1 MDTTIVTMG
10 VCAPERRAY
19 AERTA
24 ATLGRQLHLLRYRDL
39 RAAHALPQPRTR
51 TVDEPAVVDLGTDV
65 DLIHAI
71 VARGG
76 VQVEAVCVVDA
87 RHMIGDLL
95 DDAPLVASPS
105 PGDTR
110 GDVGARAR
118 QAALA
123 LELATRIVWVN
134 WEQVPT
140 AALAVQMALASHLNP
155 GATLRL
161 SRDPRADLHAA
172 EPRPDE
178 TELLER
184 AGWVRALNNEHDP
197 YMRDNRVSTLRYEQ
211 VRPFHPARLQTALDR
226 LDDGAAGRLVRSAGF
241 CRVAS
246 RPGILARWEHA
257 GSAMWIEPIGTDDG
271 RMGLGQEIA
280 FTGLDLSAPKLRHV
294 LDLAALTDDE
304 LAAGP
309 EAWARFEDP
318 LPAWPAAESAIP
330 DATD

>member
-1 MDTTIVTMG
+1 MQTTIVTMG
-10 VCAPERRAY
+10 VCAPERQAY

-24 ATLGRQLHLLRYRDL
+24 VAFGRPLHLLRYRDL
-39 RAAHALPQPRTR
+39 RAAHALPHPRPR
-51 TVDEPAVVDLGTDV
+51 AEDDRVVVDLGTDV

-71 VARGG
+71 GERGG
-76 VQVEAVCVVDA
+76 VDVEAVCVIDA

-95 DDAPLVASPS
+95 DEAPLVASAA

-110 GDVGARAR
+110 GDIGARAR

-161 SRDPRADLHAA
+161 TRDPRADLHAA
-172 EPRPDE
+172 ARRDDA
-178 TELLER
+178 TEILER
-184 AGWVRALNNEHDP
+184 AGWVRALNGEHDP

-226 LDDGAAGRLVRSAGF
+226 LDHGAAGRLVRSAGF
-241 CRVAS
+241 AS
-246 RPGILARWEHA
+246 RPGILARWEHV
-257 GSAMWIEPIGTDDG
+257 GSAMWIEPIGADDG

-280 FTGLDLSAPKLRHV
+280 FTGLDLSAPRLRHL

-309 EAWARFEDP
+309 EAWVGFDDP
-318 LPAWPAAESAIP
+318 LPAWPTVDLTIP